1 MNDKIM
7 SSLSKIYEVVSQ
19 RTILMKENM
28 ILQQTGVDTWI
39 HNLEYVAPITSCL
52 IINSQAK
59 FWCSNKCM
67 SGFYN
72 WIYWRYVNELQHEV
86 I

>member
-1 MNDKIM
+1 MNDRIM
-7 SSLSKIYEVVSQ
+7 SSLSKIYQVVTQ

-39 HNLEYVAPITSCL
+39 HNLEYVAPITSMFDNKFTSKIL
-52 IINSQAK
+52 INVWVDFTTEYID
-59 FWCSNKCM
+59 
-67 SGFYN
+67 
-72 WIYWRYVNELQHEV
+72 V